1 MHLTGWAQKA
11 LHHLPEALREIY
23 EATQTALK
31 ACFDPESWETSY
43 QAGLQTWHKKASEG
57 WADFANDL
65 RALDGKTYPSLQDEA
80 HEKLSINT
88 HLQQLTQLQVAFSFE
103 QKRPETLDDAM
114 AATFEM
120 ESYMA
125 LSIPVAIGSTL

>member
-11 LHHLPEALREIY
+11 LHHLPEALRETY
-23 EATQTALK
+23 KATQTVLK
-31 ACFDPESWETSY
+31 ACFNPESRETSC

-57 WADFANDL
+57 WADFSNDL
-65 RALDGKTYPSLQDEA
+65 RALDGKAYPAMQDEA
-80 HEKLSINT
+80 HEKPSINT
-88 HLQQLTQLQVAFSFE
+88 YLQQLTQFQVALSVE